1 MIITRFAPSPTGFL
15 HIGGLRTALFNYLYA
30 RANNGKFLLRIEDTD
45 FSRNSNEAVK
55 AILEAFEWVGLDYDN
70 EVVFQSQRL
79 EIYQKYAKDLV
90 ENGKAY
96 LCYMTKEELEIERE
110 RAKKEGK
117 IYKYDNR
124 YRDFRGT
131 PPKNVSPSIRIK
143 APLNGEIRFYD
154 AIKGEVCIQA
164 KEVDDFIIMRSDGT
178 PTYNFVVAIDDALM
192 EISDVIRGDD
202 HLSNTPKQAIIYEA
216 LGFKLPRFCHIPM
229 ILNEQGHKLSK
240 RDGAMNVMDYKALGF
255 LPQSLLNFLLR
266 LGFSSNDKEIFSRN
280 EMLTLFNLKALS
292 HSPSAYN
299 QSKLLWLNNHYIK
312 ESANSDLER
321 LLEREIKLD
330 STKKECLFN
339 EIKPRVDTLLA
350 FSEMLDS
357 VLNPPQSYDEKMMKK
372 CDFSLDFGEILAS
385 IDFQSVESVAN
396 SLHHY
401 VEKNDIKIGKIM
413 MSLRLILLGKSGGIG
428 VNECLFIIGKDEADS
443 RIAKFLAEST
453 TKAESQKLQR
463 THNDL

>member
-45 FSRNSNEAVK
+45 FSRNSKEAVE
-55 AILEAFEWVGLDYDN
+55 AILEAFKWVNLDYDG

-79 EIYQKYAKDLV
+79 EIYQKYAQDLLK
-90 ENGKAY
+90 NGKAY
-96 LCYMTKEELEIERE
+96 LCYMTKEELESERE
-110 RAKKEGK
+110 RAKKEGR

-124 YRDFRGT
+124 YRDFDAT
-131 PPKNVSPSIRIK
+131 PPPNISPSIRIK
-143 APLNGEIRFYD
+143 APLDGEIRFYD
-154 AIKGEVCIQA
+154 ALKGEVAINA

-240 RDGAMNVMDYKALGF
+240 RDGAMNVMDYKEMGF
-255 LPQSLLNFLLR
+255 LSEALLNFLLR
-266 LGFSSNDKEIFSRN
+266 LGFSHNDKEIFSKD
-280 EMLTLFNLKALS
+280 EMLESFNLQSLS

-299 QSKLLWLNNHYIK
+299 TSKLLWLNNHYIK
-312 ESANSDLER
+312 ESTNDTLER
-321 LLEREIKLD
+321 LLGREIKLD
-330 STKKECLFN
+330 SARKDCLFD
-339 EIKPRVDTLLA
+339 EIKPRVDTLLV
-350 FSEMLDS
+350 FGEMLDS
-357 VLNPPQSYDEKMMKK
+357 VLNLPQSYDEKMKQK
-372 CDFSLDFGEILAS
+372 CDLSLDFMAILRC
-385 IDFQSVESVAN
+385 IDFQSVESISL
-396 SLHHY
+396 SLHNY
-401 VEKNDIKIGKIM
+401 AEKNGVKIGKIM

-428 VNECLFIIGKDEADS
+428 VNECLFILGKNEADS
-443 RIAKFLAEST
+443 RIAKFLAESAM
-453 TKAESQKLQR
+453 KVES
-463 THNDL
+463 

>member
-45 FSRNSNEAVK
+45 FSRNSKEAVE
-55 AILEAFEWVGLDYDN
+55 AILEAFKWVNLDYDG

-79 EIYQKYAKDLV
+79 EIYQKYAQDLLK
-90 ENGKAY
+90 NGKAY
-96 LCYMTKEELEIERE
+96 LCYMTKEELESERE
-110 RAKKEGK
+110 RAKKDGR

-124 YRDFRGT
+124 YRDFDAT
-131 PPKNVSPSIRIK
+131 PPPNISPSIRIK
-143 APLNGEIRFYD
+143 APLDGEIRFYD
-154 AIKGEVCIQA
+154 ALKGEVAINA

-240 RDGAMNVMDYKALGF
+240 RDGAMNVMDYKEMGF
-255 LPQSLLNFLLR
+255 LSEALLNFLLR
-266 LGFSSNDKEIFSRN
+266 LGFSHNDKEIFSKD
-280 EMLTLFNLKALS
+280 EMLESFNLQSLS

-299 QSKLLWLNNHYIK
+299 TSKLLWLNNHYIK
-312 ESANSDLER
+312 ESTNDTLER
-321 LLEREIKLD
+321 LLGREIKLD
-330 STKKECLFN
+330 SARKDCLFD

-350 FSEMLDS
+350 FGEMLDS
-357 VLNPPQSYDEKMMKK
+357 VLDLPQSYDEKMMQK
-372 CDFSLDFGEILAS
+372 CDLSLDFMAILRC
-385 IDFQSVESVAN
+385 IDFQSVESISL
-396 SLHHY
+396 SLHNY
-401 VEKNDIKIGKIM
+401 AEKNGVKIGKIM

-428 VNECLFIIGKDEADS
+428 VNECLFILGKNEADS
-443 RIAKFLAEST
+443 RIAKFLAESAM
-453 TKAESQKLQR
+453 KVES
-463 THNDL
+463 

>member
-45 FSRNSNEAVK
+45 FSRNSKEAVE
-55 AILEAFEWVGLDYDN
+55 AILEAFKWVNLDYDG

-79 EIYQKYAKDLV
+79 EIYQKYAQDLLK
-90 ENGKAY
+90 NGKAY
-96 LCYMTKEELEIERE
+96 LCYMTKEELESERE
-110 RAKKEGK
+110 RAKKEGR

-124 YRDFRGT
+124 YRDFDAT
-131 PPKNVSPSIRIK
+131 PPPNISPSIRIK
-143 APLNGEIRFYD
+143 APLDGEIRFYD
-154 AIKGEVCIQA
+154 ALKGEVAINA

-240 RDGAMNVMDYKALGF
+240 RDGAMNVMDYKEMGF
-255 LPQSLLNFLLR
+255 LSEALLNFLLR
-266 LGFSSNDKEIFSRN
+266 LGFSHNDKEIFSKD
-280 EMLTLFNLKALS
+280 EMLESFNLQSLS

-299 QSKLLWLNNHYIK
+299 TSKLLWLNNHYIK
-312 ESANSDLER
+312 ESTNDTLER
-321 LLEREIKLD
+321 LLGREIKLD
-330 STKKECLFN
+330 SARKDCLFD

-350 FSEMLDS
+350 FGEMLDS
-357 VLNPPQSYDEKMMKK
+357 VLDLPQSYDEKMMQK
-372 CDFSLDFGEILAS
+372 CDLSLDFMAILRC
-385 IDFQSVESVAN
+385 IDFQSVESISL
-396 SLHHY
+396 SLHNY
-401 VEKNDIKIGKIM
+401 AEKNGVKIGKIM

-428 VNECLFIIGKDEADS
+428 VNECLFILGKNEADS
-443 RIAKFLAEST
+443 RIAKFLAESAM
-453 TKAESQKLQR
+453 KVES
-463 THNDL
+463 

>member
-45 FSRNSNEAVK
+45 FSRNSKEAVE
-55 AILEAFEWVGLDYDN
+55 AILEAFKWVKLDYDG
-70 EVVFQSQRL
+70 EVIFQSQRL
-79 EIYQKYAKDLV
+79 EIYQKYAQDLLK
-90 ENGKAY
+90 NGKAY
-96 LCYMTKEELEIERE
+96 LCYMTKEELEFERE
-110 RAKKEGK
+110 RAKKEGR

-124 YRDFRGT
+124 YRDFNAT
-131 PPKNVSPSIRIK
+131 PPPNITPSIRIK
-143 APLNGEIRFYD
+143 APLDGEIRFYD
-154 AIKGEVCIQA
+154 ALKGEVAINA

-240 RDGAMNVMDYKALGF
+240 RDGAMNVMDYKEMGF
-255 LPQSLLNFLLR
+255 LSEALLNFLLR
-266 LGFSSNDKEIFSRN
+266 LGFSHNDKEIFSKD
-280 EMLTLFNLKALS
+280 EMLESFNLQSLS

-299 QSKLLWLNNHYIK
+299 TSKLLWLNNHYIK
-312 ESANSDLER
+312 ESTNDTLER
-321 LLEREIKLD
+321 LLGREIKLD
-330 STKKECLFN
+330 SAKKDCLFD

-350 FSEMLDS
+350 FGEMLDS
-357 VLNPPQSYDEKMMKK
+357 VLDLPQSYDEKMMQK
-372 CDFSLDFGEILAS
+372 CDLRLDFMAILRC
-385 IDFQSVESVAN
+385 IDFQSVESISL
-396 SLHHY
+396 SLHNY
-401 VEKNDIKIGKIM
+401 AEKNGIKIGKIM

-428 VNECLFIIGKDEADS
+428 VNECLFILGKNEADS
-443 RIAKFLAEST
+443 RIAKFLAKY
-453 TKAESQKLQR
+453 TK
-463 THNDL
+463 